1 MLVWSVLFFAIAIV
15 AALFGF
21 SGAASTAT
29 SIAQFIFYIFAILL
43 AISLVASF
51 LKSARRR

>member
-1 MLVWSVLFFAIAIV
+1 MLVWSLIFFAIAII

-21 SGAASTAT
+21 GGAASTAT

-43 AISLVASF
+43 ALSLVASF
-51 LKSARRR
+51 IQSARRK